1 MTTLVLLAPAFF
13 IFEVWQLVISERY
26 LGLKQI
32 ARNGDPRALGLGEIT
47 AFCWTAALFA
57 YWGWMFALLIVP
69 FARVHA
75 VVLLAVSATGYAI
88 RRNVDL
94 RMILVIL
101 TFEGAV
107 RVGLLISLIAMA
119 WRRL

>member
-1 MTTLVLLAPAFF
+1 MTPLVLLAPVFF

-32 ARNGDPRALGLGEIT
+32 ARNGDPRTLGLSEIT
-47 AFCWTAALFA
+47 AFCWTAALFT
-57 YWGWMFALLIVP
+57 YWGWMFALLLVP

-75 VVLLAVSATGYAI
+75 LALLAISIAGYSI

-94 RMILVIL
+94 RMILVTL